1 MKNKIMEWLQD
12 IEKQDGMPPEV
23 VIAFN
28 FGLFESDQGYM
39 VYLVGGFEY
48 SEEDDDW
55 ACLEPPAND
64 YRYLRFPDDIQS
76 ESWESILDYSEKI
89 LKELEREGAFNQTL
103 IKNAKAIT
111 TGFDDGGLRKIR

>member
-1 MKNKIMEWLQD
+1 MKNEIMAWLQK
-12 IEKQDGMPPEV
+12 IEEQDGTPPED

-28 FGLFESDQGYM
+28 FGLFESGQGYM

-48 SEEDDDW
+48 SDEDDDW

-64 YRYLRFPDDIQS
+64 YRYLRFSDELQS
-76 ESWESILDYSEKI
+76 ESWENILDYSEKV
-89 LKELEREGAFNQTL
+89 LKELESEGALKNTL
-103 IKNAKAIT
+103 VKHAKVIT